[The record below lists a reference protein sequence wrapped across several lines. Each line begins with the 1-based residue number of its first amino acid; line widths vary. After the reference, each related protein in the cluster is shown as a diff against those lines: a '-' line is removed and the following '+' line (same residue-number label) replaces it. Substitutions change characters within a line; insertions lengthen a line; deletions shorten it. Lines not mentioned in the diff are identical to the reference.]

1 VKDQL
6 EALITRM
13 IEHGI
18 QYSEAVAEFEKRFIQ
33 RMLERNNGNH
43 SKAAK
48 ALGIHRNTLSRK
60 VEVLALDRRPRRRRR
75 LAR

>member
-1 VKDQL
+1 MKDQL
-6 EALITRM
+6 EALVNRM

-18 QYSEAVAEFEKRFIQ
+18 QYPDAVAEFEKRFIQ
-33 RMLERNNGNH
+33 KMLERTNGNH

-60 VEVLALDRRPRRRRR
+60 VEDLELDHRPRRRRR
-75 LAR
+75 SAR

>member
-33 RMLERNNGNH
+33 QMLEKNNGNH

-60 VEVLALDRRPRRRRR
+60 VDGLDLDHRPRRRKRS
-75 LAR
+75 AR